1 MLLTTNLID
10 NFFNDSFAIRKMNYI
25 NYTDDVTHDDD
36 GATIKMK
43 VPGFNKKSI
52 DISVDSETLT
62 IEGKTDDDSFVKRF
76 SIDNKFD
83 FDSIDAKV
91 VDGLL
96 TLSIPYKA
104 EVKPRK
110 IKVNKCYLSL
120 LIFKVKSGRSLA
132 KYRGRKLTTTPNLNN
147 GMSVI

>member
-1 MLLTTNLID
+1 MLLTSNLID
-10 NFFNDSFAIRKMNYI
+10 NFFDDSFAIRKMNRI

-110 IKVNKCYLSL
+110 IKVN
-120 LIFKVKSGRSLA
+120 
-132 KYRGRKLTTTPNLNN
+132 
-147 GMSVI
+147 

>member
-1 MLLTTNLID
+1 MDTILNT
-10 NFFNDSFAIRKMNYI
+10 FFDDSFAIRKMNYM
-25 NYTDDVTHDDD
+25 NYTDDVKYNDD

-76 SIDNKFD
+76 SLDNKFD

-91 VDGLL
+91 ADGLL
-96 TLSIPYKA
+96 TLTLPYKA

-110 IKVNKCYLSL
+110 IKVN
-120 LIFKVKSGRSLA
+120 
-132 KYRGRKLTTTPNLNN
+132 
-147 GMSVI
+147 

>member
-1 MLLTTNLID
+1 MILTSDLID
-10 NFFNDSFAIRKMNYI
+10 NFFDDSFAIRKMNRI

-36 GATIKMK
+36 GATIKLK

-110 IKVNKCYLSL
+110 IKVN
-120 LIFKVKSGRSLA
+120 
-132 KYRGRKLTTTPNLNN
+132 
-147 GMSVI
+147 

>member
-1 MLLTTNLID
+1 MILTQDLIN
-10 NFFNDSFAIRKMNYI
+10 NFFDDSFAIRKMNKI

-36 GATIKMK
+36 GATIKLR

-110 IKVNKCYLSL
+110 IKVN
-120 LIFKVKSGRSLA
+120 
-132 KYRGRKLTTTPNLNN
+132 
-147 GMSVI
+147 

>member
-1 MLLTTNLID
+1 MNSLLDT
-10 NFFNDSFAIRKMNYI
+10 FFDDSFAIRKMNRI

-52 DISVDSETLT
+52 DISVDSEYLV
-62 IEGKTDDDSFVKRF
+62 IEGKTDDDSFSKRYA
-76 SIDNKFD
+76 IDGKYD
-83 FDSIDAKV
+83 LDSIDASV

-96 TLSIPYKA
+96 TLSVPYKA

-110 IKVNKCYLSL
+110 IKVS
-120 LIFKVKSGRSLA
+120 
-132 KYRGRKLTTTPNLNN
+132 
-147 GMSVI
+147 

>member
-1 MLLTTNLID
+1 MILTSSLLNDLFD
-10 NFFNDSFAIRKMNYI
+10 DSFAIKRMNEI
-25 NYTDDVTHDDD
+25 KNQNEVTHDDD
-36 GATIKMK
+36 GATIKLK

-110 IKVNKCYLSL
+110 IKVN
-120 LIFKVKSGRSLA
+120 
-132 KYRGRKLTTTPNLNN
+132 
-147 GMSVI
+147 

>member
-1 MLLTTNLID
+1 MILTSNLID
-10 NFFNDSFAIRKMNYI
+10 NFFDDSFAIRKMNRI

-36 GATIKMK
+36 GATIKLK

-52 DISVDSETLT
+52 DISVDSEHLT
-62 IEGKTDDDSFVKRF
+62 IEGKTDDDSFTKRY
-76 SIDNKFD
+76 SIDSKFD

-110 IKVNKCYLSL
+110 IKVN
-120 LIFKVKSGRSLA
+120 
-132 KYRGRKLTTTPNLNN
+132 
-147 GMSVI
+147 

>member
-1 MLLTTNLID
+1 MLLTQDLLN
-10 NFFNDSFAIRKMNYI
+10 NFFDDSFAIRKMNKI

-36 GATIKMK
+36 GATIKLK

-62 IEGKTDDDSFVKRF
+62 IEGKTDDDSFIKRF
-76 SIDNKFD
+76 SVDNKFD

-91 VDGLL
+91 SDGLL
-96 TLSIPYKA
+96 TLSLPYKD

-110 IKVNKCYLSL
+110 IKVN
-120 LIFKVKSGRSLA
+120 
-132 KYRGRKLTTTPNLNN
+132 
-147 GMSVI
+147 

>member
-1 MLLTTNLID
+1 MLLTQNLID
-10 NFFNDSFAIRKMNYI
+10 NFFDDSFAIRKMNRI

-36 GATIKMK
+36 GATIKLK

-62 IEGKTDDDSFVKRF
+62 IEGKTDDDSFTKRY
-76 SIDNKFD
+76 SVDNKFD

-91 VDGLL
+91 SDGLL
-96 TLSIPYKA
+96 TLTLPYKA

-110 IKVNKCYLSL
+110 IKVS
-120 LIFKVKSGRSLA
+120 
-132 KYRGRKLTTTPNLNN
+132 
-147 GMSVI
+147 

>member
-1 MLLTTNLID
+1 MILTTNLLD
-10 NFFNDSFAIRKMNYI
+10 NFFDDTFAIRKMNKI

-36 GATIKMK
+36 GATIKLK

-52 DISVDSETLT
+52 DISVDSETLI

-110 IKVNKCYLSL
+110 IKVN
-120 LIFKVKSGRSLA
+120 
-132 KYRGRKLTTTPNLNN
+132 
-147 GMSVI
+147 

>member
-1 MLLTTNLID
+1 MILTSGLLNDLFD
-10 NFFNDSFAIRKMNYI
+10 DSFAIKRMNEI
-25 NYTDDVTHDDD
+25 IKQKEITHDDD
-36 GATIKMK
+36 GATIKLK

-52 DISVDSETLT
+52 DISVDSEHLT

-110 IKVNKCYLSL
+110 IKVN
-120 LIFKVKSGRSLA
+120 
-132 KYRGRKLTTTPNLNN
+132 
-147 GMSVI
+147 

>member
-1 MLLTTNLID
+1 MILTQDLIN
-10 NFFNDSFAIRKMNYI
+10 NFFDDSFAIRKMNRI

-110 IKVNKCYLSL
+110 IKVN
-120 LIFKVKSGRSLA
+120 
-132 KYRGRKLTTTPNLNN
+132 
-147 GMSVI
+147 

>member
-1 MLLTTNLID
+1 MLLTQDLLN
-10 NFFNDSFAIRKMNYI
+10 NFFDDSFAIRKI
-25 NYTDDVTHDDD
+25 NEMKNQNEVTHDDD
-36 GATIKMK
+36 GATIKLK

-62 IEGKTDDDSFVKRF
+62 IEGKTDDDSFVKKY
-76 SIDNKFD
+76 SIDTKYD

-96 TLSIPYKA
+96 TLSLPYKA

-110 IKVNKCYLSL
+110 IKVN
-120 LIFKVKSGRSLA
+120 
-132 KYRGRKLTTTPNLNN
+132 
-147 GMSVI
+147 

>member
-1 MLLTTNLID
+1 MIPITYFMNE
-10 NFFNDSFAIRKMNYI
+10 FFDDSFAIRKMNKI

-91 VDGLL
+91 GDGLL

-110 IKVNKCYLSL
+110 IKVY
-120 LIFKVKSGRSLA
+120 
-132 KYRGRKLTTTPNLNN
+132 
-147 GMSVI
+147 